1 MKWFGQLIAGLVA
14 MLFIATP
21 VQAQERIVSLGG
33 DVTEILYALGVGDK
47 IVATD
52 STSVWPPAA
61 LATPKVGYVRNLSA
75 EGVLSIEPD
84 LIIISGAAGPE
95 TAVDLITQSG
105 VTVVHMEKT
114 YSIEG
119 IVDKTQ
125 RVAEAVD
132 KVEAGDQIIAQL
144 EAEWAA
150 VQPAIDAL
158 PADLG
163 VLFFSSGRDGV
174 PQAAGTDTA
183 AHGIIELL
191 NAENLFGSQTAYKP
205 ISLEAAIVADPDV
218 ILVMSHNATEL
229 GGLDAVGG
237 HPSLALT
244 GAAQR
249 GDVFAVESAQAMSFG
264 LRTPY
269 SVGKLAEQI
278 ALGLTEPEE
287 G

>member
-1 MKWFGQLIAGLVA
+1 MKLFGQCIAGLA
-14 MLFIATP
+14 IALLMGMP
-21 VQAQERIVSLGG
+21 AQAQERIVSLGG

-52 STSVWPPAA
+52 STSVWPPEA
-61 LATPKVGYVRNLSA
+61 LETPKVGYVRNLSA

-95 TAVDLITQSG
+95 TAVELITQSG
-105 VTVVHMEKT
+105 VTVVHMEKA

-119 IVDKTQ
+119 IVEKTR
-125 RVAEAVD
+125 RVAAAVG
-132 KVEAGDQIIAQL
+132 KVEAGDQIIAQFG
-144 EAEWAA
+144 ADWAA
-150 VQPAIDAL
+150 AQPAIESL

-163 VLFFSSGRDGV
+163 VLFFSSGRDGT
-174 PQAAGTDTA
+174 PQAAGTETA

-191 NAENLFGSQTAYKP
+191 NADNLFATQKAYKP
-205 ISLEAAIVADPDV
+205 ISLEAAIVADPDI

-237 HPSLALT
+237 HPSLTLT
-244 GAAQR
+244 SAAQR
-249 GDVFAVESAQAMSFG
+249 GNVFAVESAQAMSFG
-264 LRTPY
+264 LRTPN
-269 SVGKLAEQI
+269 SVGRLAKQIAVALAE
-278 ALGLTEPEE
+278 TEE